1 MTKQPPSDPATEPTL
16 PAEVSP
22 TPRSAPPGQPS
33 PAEQSASQNPLH
45 SQNPLRWMRWIPA
58 TVVLLVVSWLLLVSI
73 RIILVPL
80 LASIALAYL
89 LTPLVNRI
97 ERRGSSRMTAVI
109 ATFSASALAL
119 TLLLLFVLPAI
130 WHQVGISYRQGRD
143 LLTDR
148 SRIEQTLQ
156 RIESASPAL
165 HQQLRSQIVR
175 LQDPSEHERLRGT
188 VLAWTEQGLFRLVDF
203 TTSLLD
209 LLLIPFFVF
218 YLLVDG
224 RTMRTQLDQLV
235 PPRFRPTSNLLL
247 YQINIVLSTYVR
259 SQLLIALAMGVLYAA
274 GFFLL
279 QVPLAVTLG
288 FLTGLLNFVPY
299 LGTLTGLGLS
309 LAFLALNGAGLPQL
323 LALLLVFVLVQSIE
337 GYYLTPKLLGSH
349 LDLHPLLVL
358 VGLMIGGNLFGLLG
372 VILAIPLLATALV
385 LLRFLLASYRQSSF
399 YLPPLSI
406 D

>member
-1 MTKQPPSDPATEPTL
+1 
-16 PAEVSP
+16 
-22 TPRSAPPGQPS
+22 
-33 PAEQSASQNPLH
+33 
-45 SQNPLRWMRWIPA
+45 
-58 TVVLLVVSWLLLVSI
+58 
-73 RIILVPL
+73 
-80 LASIALAYL
+80 
-89 LTPLVNRI
+89 
-97 ERRGSSRMTAVI
+97 
-109 ATFSASALAL
+109 
-119 TLLLLFVLPAI
+119 
-130 WHQVGISYRQGRD
+130 
-143 LLTDR
+143 
-148 SRIEQTLQ
+148 
-156 RIESASPAL
+156 
-165 HQQLRSQIVR
+165 
-175 LQDPSEHERLRGT
+175 
-188 VLAWTEQGLFRLVDF
+188 
-203 TTSLLD
+203 
-209 LLLIPFFVF
+209 
-218 YLLVDG
+218 
-224 RTMRTQLDQLV
+224 MRTQLDQLV